1 MQSNVNVWLNS
12 NYQVKIFS

>member
-12 NYQVKIFS
+12 NDQVKIFS